1 MLVISRSSPLGF
13 LLFPLARLLLKP
25 VFLLRNELGRRKSR
39 HDADHETAARQLG
52 AVDGKW
58 RRKIDTVL
66 SSPDNHHIP
75 RVDGAGTVKDG
86 LVTMHNGIQVSAL
99 GYYGGGILNMLAE
112 NQGVHEPQE
121 ERAFAEILKRLHP
134 ESTMVEL
141 GAYWGFYSLWFS
153 KEVSGAKCHLVEPSF
168 ACLTSGRENF
178 ARNRLPATFTQAYVG
193 GEAGVARDGTAV
205 ICVDDFARQ
214 HGLERIHVLHSD
226 IQGAEAAML
235 RGAARLLSAREVDYV
250 FISTHS
256 NPLHAE
262 CIDLLGQ
269 YDYHVLASAN
279 LDDSYSGDGLIV
291 ARGPHIAEPDRL
303 EISHRSKDAP
313 ASRQA

>member
-25 VFLLRNELGRRKSR
+25 VLLLRNELGRRKSR
-39 HDADHETAARQLG
+39 HDADHKSASRQLG
-52 AVDGKW
+52 AVDEKW

-66 SSPDNHHIP
+66 SSPDNKKIP
-75 RVDGAGTVKDG
+75 RIEGAGTVEDG
-86 LVTMHNGIQVSAL
+86 LVTMHNGIKVSAL

-112 NQGVHEPQE
+112 NRGVHEPQE
-121 ERAFAEILKRLHP
+121 ERAFAEIMKRLQP

-153 KEVSGAKCHLVEPSF
+153 KEIPGAQCYLVEPSF

-178 ARNRLPATFTQAYVG
+178 ARNALPATFTQAYVG
-193 GEAGVARDGTAV
+193 REAGVARDGTV
-205 ICVDDFARQ
+205 VVCVDDFAQQ
-214 HGLERIHVLHSD
+214 HDLQRIHVLHSD

-235 RGAARLLSAREVDYV
+235 RGATHLFNSRKVDYV

-262 CIDLLGQ
+262 CIELLEQ
-269 YDYHVLASAN
+269 YGYQLLASSD

-291 ARGPHIAEPDRL
+291 AKGPHIAQPDLL
-303 EISHRSKDAP
+303 EISHRSNDGPKTKRA
-313 ASRQA
+313 

>member
-1 MLVISRSSPLGF
+1 MLVISRSSPLGC

-25 VFLLRNELGRRKSR
+25 VLLLRNELGRRKSR
-39 HDADHETAARQLG
+39 HDADHETAANQLG
-52 AVDGKW
+52 AVDAKW

-66 SSPDNHHIP
+66 SSPDNARIS
-75 RVDGAGTVKDG
+75 RTAEAGTVENG
-86 LVTMHNGIQVSAL
+86 LVTMHNGIKVSAL

-121 ERAFAEILKRLHP
+121 ERAFAEILKRLQP

-153 KEVSGAKCHLVEPSF
+153 REVVGARCHLVEPSF

-178 ARNRLPATFTQAYVG
+178 ARNELPATFTQAYVG
-193 GEAGVARDGTAV
+193 GEEGVARDGTAV
-205 ICVDDFARQ
+205 ICVDDYALL
-214 HGLERIHVLHSD
+214 HALERIHVLHSD

-235 RGAARLLSAREVDYV
+235 RGASHMLRSHRVDYI

-262 CIDLLGQ
+262 CIVLLEEYG
-269 YDYHVLASAN
+269 YHLLASAN

-291 ARGPHIAEPDRL
+291 ARGPHITKPDAL
-303 EISHRSKDAP
+303 EISHRTRDSQEHGQ
-313 ASRQA
+313 S